1 MRGFWIAVAYLLVLA
16 VLAHP
21 LGQALPRRWFD
32 GGRFPYRCYKWE
44 KQGKLYTRIGIERWK
59 KLVPDMSRFLP
70 DMVKKEVDPA
80 AVTRVPCGAAGTGNL
95 RGRGGTHRLH
105 PAGPRCPVVLARLGR
120 RGPLAD
126 LVSAGQSAIH
136 PHSTLQQAAAHAA
149 ARPAAT
155 ARAAER
161 NP

>member
-16 VLAHP
+16 ALAHP

-80 AVTRVPCGAAGTGNL
+80 AVTATQIKTPQGSLTLNVKAKEVSWDLTGQRDGSVIL
-95 RGRGGTHRLH
+95 EYMLLVGMQ
-105 PAGPRCPVVLARLGR
+105 P
-120 RGPLAD
+120 
-126 LVSAGQSAIH
+126 VSALRVS
-136 PHSTLQQAAAHAA
+136 LFLKK
-149 ARPAAT
+149 
-155 ARAAER
+155 
-161 NP
+161 